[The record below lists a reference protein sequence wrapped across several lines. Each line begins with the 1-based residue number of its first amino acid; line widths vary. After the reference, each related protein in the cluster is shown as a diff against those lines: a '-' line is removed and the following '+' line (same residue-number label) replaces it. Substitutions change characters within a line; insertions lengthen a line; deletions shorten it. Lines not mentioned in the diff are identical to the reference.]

1 MRRYDDDDDDLS
13 RAIDDLYALLSAVL
27 RRPQRKASNG
37 GTPPPLAGLAGL
49 LLGASLTLVIG
60 GSLLL
65 VIGVVLMPVL
75 VAVILAGIFSTIS
88 ERGGNHLPLQDAS
101 QGGLKELKNT
111 SDRSLSSLTCDGNM
125 KICESYTANRMF
137 VFLRQFFFS
146 FFRGQDKEVK

>member
-1 MRRYDDDDDDLS
+1 MRRYDDDGDDDLS

-88 ERGGNHLPLQDAS
+88 ERGRGIISPSKMPH
-101 QGGLKELKNT
+101 KEELKNT